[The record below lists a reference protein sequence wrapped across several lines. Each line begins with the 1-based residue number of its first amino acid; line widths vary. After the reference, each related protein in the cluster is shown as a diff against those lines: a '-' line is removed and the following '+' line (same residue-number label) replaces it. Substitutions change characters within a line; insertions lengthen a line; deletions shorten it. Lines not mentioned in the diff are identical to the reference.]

1 MQRHRDRRHCSEGQ
15 RQRQG
20 LVRKEKGKGK
30 IKGSL
35 VEKEMFPRIGI
46 TVGITK
52 VPQVVKVDEKILPKE
67 NLVVGNHGVSLKQNL
82 TQANAVSV

>member
-30 IKGSL
+30 DKG
-35 VEKEMFPRIGI
+35 KFG
-46 TVGITK
+46 GK
-52 VPQVVKVDEKILPKE
+52 
-67 NLVVGNHGVSLKQNL
+67 GNVSQNWNHSWNNQSS
-82 TQANAVSV
+82 TGGKGR